1 MANAA
6 RLRKSVVATFYVYFV
21 FLVCYLPRLCIYVA
35 TYISGPSTAI
45 HILRHNALTLLFLNS
60 SLNPLIYCWKM
71 SHVRHAIMD
80 TLRKILTR
88 LFPSHNWEQQP
99 NKTVSIKCSIFD
111 KRRHGCVQLKQL
123 SIWLQWT
130 VLEYTSIWECREK
143 SAELSRVVSILI
155 PSFWTYITDSLLF
168 QFYLV
173 CLGVSRRHFKRR
185 RLGKYSPI
193 FTSPRRIIV
202 KY

>member
-1 MANAA
+1 MTHERVVAVVISIWLISAIGSLARSLDLEETITSISFATVMIACLITTAVLCYKIYLAVRHHSNQIHALQVQQEAQNGAMANAA

-60 SLNPLIYCWKM
+60 SLNLLIYCWKM

-88 LFPSHNWEQQP
+88 LFPSHN
-99 NKTVSIKCSIFD
+99 
-111 KRRHGCVQLKQL
+111 
-123 SIWLQWT
+123 
-130 VLEYTSIWECREK
+130 
-143 SAELSRVVSILI
+143 
-155 PSFWTYITDSLLF
+155 
-168 QFYLV
+168 
-173 CLGVSRRHFKRR
+173 
-185 RLGKYSPI
+185 
-193 FTSPRRIIV
+193 
-202 KY
+202 